1 MTSQDGEFWELDFW
15 DCENWGQREITTY
28 DHRSFW
34 KLVIYCKSHAVLT
47 NLNDYLEIYSIHDHS
62 TSSARQRG
70 PLVVASSPHIGL
82 TKDSSSVRLMLK
94 VYLHD
99 LQTTQYGLV
108 RRLVFVG
115 VLEVVLPQT
124 VPIPGW
130 GLLTAR
136 WSCWAWSLC
145 HPAYPGCLSPSSLP
159 CSLVASCLCCSE
171 ALKSSNHRSQS
182 QSNLSNF
189 VFLVNRD

>member
-1 MTSQDGEFWELDFW
+1 M
-15 DCENWGQREITTY
+15 
-28 DHRSFW
+28 
-34 KLVIYCKSHAVLT
+34 
-47 NLNDYLEIYSIHDHS
+47 
-62 TSSARQRG
+62 
-70 PLVVASSPHIGL
+70 VASSPHIGL

-115 VLEVVLPQT
+115 VLEVVIPQT

-136 WSCWAWSLC
+136 WSCWACCLC
-145 HPAYPGCLSPSSLP
+145 RPAYPGCLSPSSHAPWSPVVCAAWKL
-159 CSLVASCLCCSE
+159 SII
-171 ALKSSNHRSQS
+171 
-182 QSNLSNF
+182 NLSLRQIYQISF
-189 VFLVNRD
+189 SLQLIDKEVILHPVLFRDQDSLAETMRRKINWKFSILELGC

>member
-1 MTSQDGEFWELDFW
+1 M
-15 DCENWGQREITTY
+15 
-28 DHRSFW
+28 
-34 KLVIYCKSHAVLT
+34 
-47 NLNDYLEIYSIHDHS
+47 
-62 TSSARQRG
+62 
-70 PLVVASSPHIGL
+70 VASSPHIGL

-136 WSCWAWSLC
+136 WSCWARSLC
-145 HPAYPGCLSPSSLP
+145 RPACPGCLSPSSLP
-159 CSLVASCLCCSE
+159 CSLAASCFRCSK
-171 ALKSSNHRSQS
+171 ALKSSSLRSQS
-182 QSNLSNF
+182 QPNLSKF
-189 VFLVNRD
+189 IFLCQRRDKRRARES

>member
-115 VLEVVLPQT
+115 VLEVVIPQT
-124 VPIPGW
+124 VPIPGVGTPHCQVELL
-130 GLLTAR
+130 GLL
-136 WSCWAWSLC
+136 SV
-145 HPAYPGCLSPSSLP
+145 SPSLPWLSISLLP
-159 CSLVASCLCCSE
+159 AMLPGRQLFVLLGSF
-171 ALKSSNHRSQS
+171 QS
-182 QSNLSNF
+182 
-189 VFLVNRD
+189 